1 MWWEKF
7 MRKLVVLFAVLAMF
21 AAACG
26 GGGDDNGDGES
37 GSDESG
43 SDDGGGGETLSADEW
58 CAFNAE
64 VEDLNLFG
72 ASADFNSLESSIQGF
87 LDIVDEVE
95 DRAPEEIKDDIA
107 VMGEALAE
115 FDEVL
120 SEVDYDFLALSEA
133 DLAALDNPEVEQASE
148 NVSRYADE
156 NCGSGASDPADD
168 SGDEAPEVEETPEPE
183 EDADADDIRDV
194 DLEARLSGLEVA
206 LMGTA
211 ELVDDNTVRMIF
223 DDGSV
228 EGTDPI
234 TACAVGTSI
243 LDEGMVLIV
252 EYPDGE
258 KTC

>member
-1 MWWEKF
+1 
-7 MRKLVVLFAVLAMF
+7 MRKLVVLIAVLAMF
-21 AAACG
+21 ASACG
-26 GGGDDNGDGES
+26 GGGDDNVDGES
-37 GSDESG
+37 GSDG
-43 SDDGGGGETLSADEW
+43 DGDGETLSADEW
-58 CAFNAE
+58 CGFNE
-64 VEDLNLFG
+64 GVEDLNLFG
-72 ASADFNSLESSIQGF
+72 ASADFNGLESSIQGF
-87 LDIVDEVE
+87 LDVVDEVE

-107 VMGEALAE
+107 VMGEAMAE

-133 DLAALDNPEVEQASE
+133 DLAALDIPEVEQASE
-148 NVSRYADE
+148 NISRYADE
-156 NCGSGASDPADD
+156 NCGGDASDPADD
-168 SGDEAPEVEETPEPE
+168 SVDEAPEVEETPEPQ

-234 TACAVGTSI
+234 KACAVGTSL

-258 KTC
+258 KNCE